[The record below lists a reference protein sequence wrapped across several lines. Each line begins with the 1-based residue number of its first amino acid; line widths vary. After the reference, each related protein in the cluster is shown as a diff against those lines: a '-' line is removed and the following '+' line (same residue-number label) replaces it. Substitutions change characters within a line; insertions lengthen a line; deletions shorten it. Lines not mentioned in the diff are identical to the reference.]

1 MSYPA
6 KTIAIAGVPLHY
18 PQECPK
24 WTRCSSPICPLDP
37 LASERKML
45 PGESVCPYISEAVK
59 DKSYVTFEAS
69 GLSWLHHAIAQSLPE
84 LERRHGSLRYR
95 LKRAKSTGSK
105 MAAASNFRK
114 DSK

>member
-1 MSYPA
+1 MSYSTKA
-6 KTIAIAGVPLHY
+6 ITIAGVPLHS

-24 WTRCSSPICPLDP
+24 WTRCSAPICPLDP

-45 PGESVCPYISEAVK
+45 PGEAVCPYISEAVK
-59 DKSYVTFEAS
+59 DESSFTFEAA
-69 GLSWLHHAIAQSLPE
+69 GLSWLHKAITPVLPE
-84 LERRHGSLRYR
+84 LERKHGSLRYR

-105 MAAASNFRK
+105 MAAASKFRK